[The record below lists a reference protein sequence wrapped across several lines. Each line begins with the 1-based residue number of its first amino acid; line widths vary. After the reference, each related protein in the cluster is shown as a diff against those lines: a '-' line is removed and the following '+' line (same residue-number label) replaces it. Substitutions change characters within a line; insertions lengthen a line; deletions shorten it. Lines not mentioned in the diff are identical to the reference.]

1 VSGGAVPLLIRPK
14 GRNTIKKKGQEMAKH
29 FSEKELKALEDIA
42 EARFYRAEKN
52 SVKEHRS
59 ENYRDYWKLQ
69 AEFWLGLAN
78 KLGS

>member
-1 VSGGAVPLLIRPK
+1 
-14 GRNTIKKKGQEMAKH
+14 MAKH
-29 FSEKELKALEDIA
+29 FSGKELKALEDIA

-52 SVKEHRS
+52 SQKEHRS
-59 ENYRDYWKLQ
+59 ENYRDYWKMQ